1 MISYKKT
8 IPNIRLVMDS
18 SSHQAM
24 KITSAKDAA
33 ILLTNLYDDS
43 IGIYESVYMITL
55 NQANNTTGFVQVSTG
70 GITGCVVDIRLVA
83 KYAVE
88 MMATGVILCHNHPSG
103 NLSPSHAD
111 AALTQKVKA
120 GLDTL
125 DIRLLD
131 HIILS
136 PEAKSNPDMF
146 YSFQQEGRI

>member
-1 MISYKKT
+1 MKTYKKT
-8 IPNIRLVMDS
+8 LPSIRLVMDS

-43 IGIYESVYMITL
+43 IAIYESVYMITL
-55 NQANNTTGFVQVSTG
+55 NQANNTTGFVQLATG
-70 GITGCVVDIRLVA
+70 GITGCVVDIRLLA

-103 NLSPSHAD
+103 NLNPSRAD
-111 AALTQKVKA
+111 DMLTQKVKE
-120 GLDTL
+120 GLRTL
-125 DIRLLD
+125 DIQLMD

-136 PEAKSNPDMF
+136 PEANTDASKF
-146 YSFQQEGRI
+146 YSYQYEGKL

>member
-1 MISYKKT
+1 
-8 IPNIRLVMDS
+8 MDS

-43 IGIYESVYMITL
+43 IAIYESVYMITL
-55 NQANNTTGFVQVSTG
+55 NQANNTTGFVQLATG
-70 GITGCVVDIRLVA
+70 GITGCVVDIRLLA

-103 NLSPSHAD
+103 NLNPSRAD
-111 AALTQKVKA
+111 DMLTQKVKE
-120 GLDTL
+120 GLRTL
-125 DIRLLD
+125 DIQLMD

-136 PEAKSNPDMF
+136 PEAKTDASKF
-146 YSFQQEGRI
+146 YSYQYEGKL